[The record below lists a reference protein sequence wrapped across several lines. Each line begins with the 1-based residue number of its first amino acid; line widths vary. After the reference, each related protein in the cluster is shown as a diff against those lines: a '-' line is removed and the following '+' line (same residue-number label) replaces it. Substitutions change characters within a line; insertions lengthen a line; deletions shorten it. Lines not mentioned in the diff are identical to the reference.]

1 MKLEEFPN
9 NKISELLSWIQNEE
23 EKQFWSGN
31 TFQNGLNPK
40 KFAIHLLRKDIT
52 SLCFL
57 GPQKSLIAYGEIV
70 FPCLKKGVLCRVIIK
85 PDSRKKGIGK
95 TFISQLLNWA
105 FQEKSLHT
113 VTLNTFGHNYPARKC
128 YQSLGFKEVAL
139 KENFRRVENQ
149 WRDLVI
155 MEKMHPSIKIQSIQ

>member
-1 MKLEEFPN
+1 LKLEEFPN

-40 KFAIHLLRKDIT
+40 IFAIHLQRKDIT

-57 GPQKSLIAYGEIV
+57 GPRKPLIAYGEIV
-70 FPCLKKGVLCRVIIK
+70 FPSLRKGVLCRVIIN
-85 PDSRKKGIGK
+85 PNSRKKGIGK
-95 TFISQLLNWA
+95 IFISQLLDWA
-105 FQEKSLHT
+105 FQEKSLQR
-113 VTLNTFGHNYPARKC
+113 VTLNTFGHNHPARKC

-139 KENFRRVENQ
+139 KEKFRRVENQ

-155 MEKMHPSIKIQSIQ
+155 MEKTHPAIKI